1 MKTAIRGVIYGK
13 VIELED
19 EPGLPDGQEVSVT
32 LESVSPAMSPASPEA
47 VAALR
52 RAAGAWAG
60 DDEELA
66 CYLEWNRQQR
76 KGNRPFRSGRV
87 S

>member
-1 MKTAIRGVIYGK
+1 MQRALKGVIHGK

-32 LESVSPAMSPASPEA
+32 LEPVSSPTSPTSPEA
-47 VAALR
+47 LAALR

-60 DDEELA
+60 DDQELDR
-66 CYLEWNRQQR
+66 YLEWNRQQR
-76 KGNRPFRSGRV
+76 NGSRPEIPE
-87 S
+87 